1 MAAIATCLATAMFI
15 HGLSRMRTR
24 DREGYIL
31 AAIMASHSAMSI
43 LFFFIIPGTWG
54 IVA

>member
-1 MAAIATCLATAMFI
+1 LAAIATCLATAMFI

-24 DREGYIL
+24 DREGYFL
-31 AAIMASHSAMSI
+31 AAIMVSYSAISI
-43 LFFFIIPGTWG
+43 LFLFIVPGTWG